1 MDNRI
6 FTNENIRKKGK
17 RVEITVKDKQNGDI
31 RTLLVTPQK
40 DGSCQI
46 QVNGEKNQ
54 LYTRQGEL
62 PRQSLPTQAFSSSST
77 QIPPV
82 CKGISMAMTAGWD
95 LTPDSSIYPTISP
108 ARTTRL

>member
-54 LYTRQGEL
+54 LYTRQRGATKTIAADTGFQQFFHTDTTCL
-62 PRQSLPTQAFSSSST
+62 QGTST
-77 QIPPV
+77 
-82 CKGISMAMTAGWD
+82 AMTAGWD
-95 LTPDSSIYPTISP
+95 LTPVSSIYPTISP